1 MLLLPL
7 QTRLLA
13 PAAPQVLRSRLQQRM
28 DARTLQYT
36 GVGDVIRKTLQV
48 CTRALP
54 LLPSNRA
61 AQNSVVRASDQ
72 KLSDRRQLSIV
83 LSGYVT
89 RTSLFP

>member
-1 MLLLPL
+1 MLPL
-7 QTRLLA
+7 PIQPRLPA

-48 CTRALP
+48 CARTLP
-54 LLPSNRA
+54 LLPSCRA
-61 AQNSVVRASDQ
+61 AQNSAVRASDQ
-72 KLSDRRQLSIV
+72 KLSDRRQLPIV
-83 LSGYVT
+83 PSGYLT